1 MRGEW
6 REFKKEL
13 EKGRKTNLEEPPER
27 GDTRT
32 VRGVK
37 HKGSNSEENEIK
49 KWKGLARM
57 WKQWKTDKG
66 DPRYVKLESLRKNW
80 NKGTKHI

>member
-13 EKGRKTNLEEPPER
+13 EKGRKTNLEEAPER

-49 KWKGLARM
+49 K
-57 WKQWKTDKG
+57 
-66 DPRYVKLESLRKNW
+66 
-80 NKGTKHI
+80 